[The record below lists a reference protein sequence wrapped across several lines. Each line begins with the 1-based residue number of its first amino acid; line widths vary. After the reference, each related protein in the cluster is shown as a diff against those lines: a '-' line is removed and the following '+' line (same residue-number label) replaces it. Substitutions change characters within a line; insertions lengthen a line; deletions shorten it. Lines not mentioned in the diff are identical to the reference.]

1 MAKIEDG
8 GTTVIPVAT
17 TATTTIDE
25 LGAAPQAAQGQMHV
39 AIPQGLTVGM
49 TFMVATP
56 DGQQISVCVPEGYG
70 PGQVLTVLVPP
81 PTPGG
86 PTGGA
91 APLPSIEALVHE
103 IKSGICCQR
112 TMIGI
117 MFAIQIFGILMNTLF
132 GIHFTMF
139 KVALVLVLAGVYAY
153 CECPA
158 KRTV

>member
-1 MAKIEDG
+1 
-8 GTTVIPVAT
+8 
-17 TATTTIDE
+17 
-25 LGAAPQAAQGQMHV
+25 
-39 AIPQGLTVGM
+39 M
-49 TFMVATP
+49 TFMVPTP

-91 APLPSIEALVHE
+91 APLSIEALVHE

-117 MFAIQIFGILMNTLF
+117 MLVIQIFGMLVWMN
-132 GIHFTMF
+132 GVSHQFTIF
-139 KVALVLVLAGVYAY
+139 KGALTLVLAGVYAY